1 MSIFEQM
8 KFLADNILP
17 PQQGRLLVAEPFLT
31 DSNFGRAVILLV
43 EHNRKGS
50 IGFILNKPLE
60 MRVDEILPDFPSFE
74 QTVYLGG
81 PVQRDQLFYIH
92 TLGEKLEGSMQ
103 INDDIWWLGDF
114 EQLKTAIRK
123 GAVTPNQVR
132 FFAGYSGWESGQLNR
147 ELEEKSW
154 FVAQSRLD
162 LVFHDTKSKHWN
174 RTLQT
179 MGSEFAMMANYPEN
193 PSLN

>member
-1 MSIFEQM
+1 M
-8 KFLADNILP
+8 KLLADNILP

-31 DSNFGRAVILLV
+31 DRNFGRAVILLV

-60 MRVDEILPDFPSFE
+60 MRVDEILPDFPPFE

-81 PVQRDQLFYIH
+81 PVQRNQLFYIH
-92 TLGEKLEGSMQ
+92 TLGEKLEGSMK
-103 INDDIWWLGDF
+103 ISDDIWWLGDF
-114 EQLKTAIRK
+114 EQLKTEILE

-162 LVFHDTKSKHWN
+162 LVFHDAKSRHWN

-179 MGSEFAMMANYPEN
+179 MGSKFAMMANYPEN